1 MSDVKVCDAIM
12 SAGKSSAAMGY
23 MNEHKDR
30 KFIYI
35 TPYLEEAARIKNG
48 CPDLH
53 FVEPSDKLRQ
63 YGYRKIEHT
72 AYLISEG
79 RNVTTTHQAF
89 KGYTQ
94 ETLESIR
101 KHRYSLIIDENV
113 DVLEEFQY
121 HPGDLKLTM
130 DAGCIKEADG
140 AFVLGDN
147 PYEGTALRELFQLI
161 RSRELL
167 RLPVG
172 GGETLFFWALPPDLI
187 TAFDEVIIMTYLFNG
202 QSLHH
207 FLKMYGIPYTYIGV
221 RKRDDGQYEFTD
233 KPQPPPEYIR
243 DIKNRLHI
251 LDIPRLNEVGD
262 GYYDLSMTWY
272 EKDDGGQER
281 VKNNMYNCFRNI
293 WKDIPADRK
302 LWGAYNGQ
310 YSKLRGKGYTKSFL
324 TFNAKATNKYRD
336 RDSLVYVVNTFMKVN
351 EKTFYESRG
360 INVDED
366 MFALSVMIQWIWRS
380 AIRDGKETQLYIP
393 SKRMRDL
400 LIRWMD
406 DISNGVSYGEWN
418 DRTDGGSDMPGV
430 RLL

>member
-1 MSDVKVCDAIM
+1 MSTIKVCDAIM
-12 SAGKSSAAMGY
+12 SAGKSSAAIAY
-23 MNEHKDR
+23 MNQHKDR

-35 TPYLEEAARIKNG
+35 TPYLEEAARIKAG

-63 YGYRKIEHT
+63 YGYRKVDHT
-72 AYLISEG
+72 AHLIEEG

-89 KGYTQ
+89 KGYTK
-94 ETLESIR
+94 ETLDSIR
-101 KHRYSLIIDENV
+101 RHGYSLIIDENV

-121 HPGDLKLTM
+121 HPGDLKLAI
-130 DAGCIKEADG
+130 DAGCIKEEGD
-140 AFVLGDN
+140 AFIPGDN
-147 PYEGTALRELFQLI
+147 PYEGVALRELFSLI
-161 RSRELL
+161 KSRELL

-187 TAFDEVIIMTYLFNG
+187 TSFDEVIIMTYLFKG

-207 FLKMYGIPYTYIGV
+207 FLEMYGIPYTYIGV
-221 RKRDDGQYEFTD
+221 RRSGSGYEFTD
-233 KPQPPPEYIR
+233 EPQPPPEYIA
-243 DIKNRLHI
+243 DIKSKLHI
-251 LDIPRLNEVGD
+251 LDIPKLNEIGD

-272 EKDDGGQER
+272 DKNEDGAEK
-281 VKNNMYNCFRNI
+281 VKNNMYNCFRHI
-293 WKDIPADRK
+293 WEDIPADRR

-310 YSKLRGKGYTKSFL
+310 FNKLKGKGYAKSFL

-360 INVDED
+360 IEVDED

-380 AIRDGKETQLYIP
+380 AIRDGREVQLYIP
-393 SKRMRDL
+393 SKRMRTL
-400 LIRWMD
+400 LLRWMD
-406 DISNGVSYGEWN
+406 DISNGVTYGE
-418 DRTDGGSDMPGV
+418 RTE
-430 RLL
+430 